1 MTDTLSTLAAVLAVP
16 AYRRIAIAI
25 TVIYLVAF
33 LFALQDISRGG
44 DGFSLLTADWTR
56 MFDRRGAF
64 TFEPIAR
71 LTMPGLT
78 ILLSPLNLLLGAV
91 LALLAGLNLS
101 VTWVALRQP
110 AACSFNRSAGVL
122 ASLPALVAGSA
133 CCAPAIVLLLGIQVS
148 SLFMSVFQ
156 ILIPISLVVLLV
168 TLKLILDRTNPRLL
182 GVSPD
187 AP

>member
-1 MTDTLSTLAAVLAVP
+1 MKGTLQTLGAILAVP
-16 AYRRIAIAI
+16 AYRRVAVGI
-25 TVIYLVAF
+25 TALYLVAF

-44 DGFSLLTADWTR
+44 DGFSFLTADWTR

-71 LTMPGLT
+71 LTLPGLT
-78 ILLSPLNLLLGAV
+78 VLVSPLNVLVGAV
-91 LALLAGLNLS
+91 LAFLAGLNLA
-101 VTWVALRQP
+101 VTWVALRHP

-133 CCAPAIVLLLGIQVS
+133 CCAPAIVLILGIQVS

-156 ILIPISLVVLLV
+156 VLVPVSLGVLLV
-168 TLKLILDRTNPRLL
+168 TLKLILDRTNPELL
-182 GVSPD
+182 
-187 AP
+187 